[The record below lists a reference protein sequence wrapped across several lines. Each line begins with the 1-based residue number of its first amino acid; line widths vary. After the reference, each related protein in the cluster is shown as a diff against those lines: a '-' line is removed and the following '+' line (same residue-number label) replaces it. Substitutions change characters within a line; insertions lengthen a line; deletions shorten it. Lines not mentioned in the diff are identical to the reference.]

1 MEAQKLNI
9 IRDLITN
16 GNIVSKED
24 ILRVIDQL
32 ERVTIVDGTYYLIT
46 YDNNN
51 LPLIDTIT
59 DIQINTDVRVISY
72 KANGNP
78 RVTNVSHQNEITKD
92 DIGTLYDTPQ
102 DAIADF
108 LLIKLEESEKLYTQ
122 LQLVLAQIDKI
133 QTYE

>member
-9 IRDLITN
+9 IKDLITN

-72 KANGNP
+72 KSNDNP
-78 RVTNVSHQNEITKD
+78 RVTNVSHQSQITKD